1 MAAVRDVM
9 KTSLHSVDPS
19 ETVGEAV
26 AVMAQHR
33 IGSVLVMQDDRLLG
47 IFTERDTVRALSQA
61 HDAARHEI
69 VSWMTHDPKTV
80 APDMDTEDALRTML
94 DNGFR
99 HLPVVERGKVVGMV
113 SMRDLAGYSVLSSR

>member
-1 MAAVRDVM
+1 MATVRDVM

-33 IGSVLVMQDDRLLG
+33 IGSVLVMQGDRLLG

-69 VSWMTHDPKTV
+69 ISWMTHDPKTA
-80 APDMDTEDALRTML
+80 APEMDTEDALRTML

-99 HLPVVERGKVVGMV
+99 HLPVVEGGRVVGMV
-113 SMRDLAGYSVLSSR
+113 SMRDLAG

>member
-1 MAAVRDVM
+1 MGQVREVMAAR
-9 KTSLHSVDPS
+9 LHTVGPE

-33 IGSVLVMQDDRLLG
+33 IGSVLIMEGDRLLG

-80 APDMDTEDALRTML
+80 APDTETEDALRTML

-99 HLPVVERGKVVGMV
+99 HLPVVEDGKVVGMV
-113 SMRDLAGYSVLSSR
+113 SMRDLAG

>member
-1 MAAVRDVM
+1 MAKRLQTVGPD
-9 KTSLHSVDPS
+9 D
-19 ETVGEAV
+19 TVGEAV
-26 AVMAQHR
+26 AVMAQNR
-33 IGSVLVMQDDRLLG
+33 IGSVLIMDGERLLG

-80 APDMDTEDALRTML
+80 APDTETEDALRTML

-99 HLPVVERGKVVGMV
+99 HLPAGEDGKGVGMT
-113 SMRDLAGYSVLSSR
+113 SMRYLAV

>member
-1 MAAVRDVM
+1 M

-69 VSWMTHDPKTV
+69 ISWMTQNPRTV
-80 APDMDTEDALRTML
+80 APDVDVEDALRTML
-94 DNGFR
+94 DSGFR
-99 HLPVVERGKVVGMV
+99 HLPVVDDGKVVGMV
-113 SMRDLAGYSVLSSR
+113 SMRDLAG

>member
-1 MAAVRDVM
+1 MPSVRDVM
-9 KTSLHSVDPS
+9 KTSLHSVEPA

-33 IGSVLVMQDDRLLG
+33 IGSVLVMQGDRLLG

-69 VSWMTHDPKTV
+69 ISWMTHDPKTV
-80 APDMDTEDALRTML
+80 VPSTDTEDALRVML

-99 HLPVVERGKVVGMV
+99 HLPVVESGKVVGMV
-113 SMRDLAGYSVLSSR
+113 SMRDLAG